1 MRRPPRTPSPSRTP
15 KPAGGGGRAKRLPPP
30 TPSEVA
36 FERLVAEFAQRVARA
51 REDRDAPGGT
61 DGQATIPG
69 SARHARNDAGA
80 FLAGL
85 YARADEFLD
94 RDPYATI
101 GDASGFNTK
110 VVGVS
115 FEGRQ
120 DVVEAMRPGE
130 AVELRRDPDNAF
142 DSSAVGVYY
151 GTLQLGFLKRPIAAR
166 IAPNIDA
173 GERYTAEVTAVTGGG
188 ARSTGLNIYVTR
200 ARAAQTRAPRDRASV
215 SRDDVLRALI
225 GERPLR
231 DAQRLVLERVDA
243 GRNVLAVMGT
253 GRGKSLCFQYPAAV
267 RALERGEKTVVLY
280 PLRALANDQYEA
292 LIRRLEPLGVRVF
305 RANGAID
312 AGERAALNEALENGT
327 WDIICATPEFVQF
340 HLDRFRSLVS
350 QPSLVVVDEAH
361 HLFESTHRAAYGR
374 IGASIAA
381 LGSPQVLA
389 LTATAGDEAFA
400 KIRDG
405 LRIDAWVID
414 PTVRENL
421 HVVDARGITDKLAY
435 IERFVR
441 DGDKAIAYCNSRN
454 EATKTAE
461 KLRGRAGEGVAFY
474 HAGVGSAERAQV
486 ERFFREGAIR
496 VVVATSAFGEGID
509 LPDVRHVFLYHL
521 NFDFT
526 EFNQQSGRAGR
537 DGDDATVHLLF
548 GEKDRRIND
557 YIIDRAAP
565 RLETLRT
572 LYAAMKRM
580 TSDGTLRQTYV
591 DIAATLDLDRV
602 DQSTVSAAARIFA
615 DAGLLEMGADDDG
628 RYLRFLP
635 VEGKV
640 DLTATERYAEGEA
653 EREAFARFSAV
664 ALTAQPTVL
673 EAIVNK
679 PIYPSGVPLVR

>member
-1 MRRPPRTPSPSRTP
+1 LADGA
-15 KPAGGGGRAKRLPPP
+15 KRAARLPPP
-30 TPSEVA
+30 TRSEAA
-36 FERLVAEFAQRVARA
+36 FLRLVDEFAAAATTGPSPAR
-51 REDRDAPGGT
+51 DF
-61 DGQATIPG
+61 I
-69 SARHARNDAGA
+69 
-80 FLAGL
+80 AGL
-85 YARADEFLD
+85 YANAGEYLS

-101 GDASGFNTK
+101 GDATGFNTK

-120 DVVEAMRPGE
+120 DIVEAMRPGE
-130 AVELRRDPDNAF
+130 SVELRRDAANVHDP
-142 DSSAVGVYY
+142 SAIGVWY
-151 GTLQLGFLKRPIAAR
+151 GKLQLGFLKRAIAAR
-166 IAPNIDA
+166 IAPNVDA

-188 ARSTGLNIYVTR
+188 TRSTGLNIYVARERVAAARPVRERTGVTR
-200 ARAAQTRAPRDRASV
+200 E
-215 SRDDVLRALI
+215 DVLRALI
-225 GERPLR
+225 GDRPLR
-231 DAQRLVLERVDA
+231 DAQRLVLDRLDA
-243 GRNVLAVMGT
+243 GRNVLAVFGT

-292 LIRRLEPLGVRVF
+292 LLRRLEPLGLRIF

-312 AGERAALNEALENGT
+312 AGERTALNDALENGS
-327 WDIICATPEFVQF
+327 WDLICATPEFVQF

-350 QPSLVVVDEAH
+350 QPSLIVVDEAH
-361 HLFESTHRAAYGR
+361 HLWESTHRAAYQR
-374 IGASIAA
+374 IGESIAA
-381 LGSPQVLA
+381 LGSPQILA

-400 KIRDG
+400 NIREV

-414 PTVRENL
+414 PTVRDNL
-421 HVVDARGITDKLAY
+421 HVLDARGSAEKLAY
-435 IERFVR
+435 IARFVR
-441 DGDKAIAYCNSRN
+441 DGEKAIVYCNSRA

-461 KLRGRAGEGVAFY
+461 KLRRLLGDVVAFY
-474 HAGVGSAERAQV
+474 HAGVASAQRAQV
-486 ERFFREGAIR
+486 ESFFRDGVIR

-537 DGDDATVHLLF
+537 DGDDATIHLLF

-580 TSDGTLRQTYV
+580 SSDGTLRASFV

-602 DQSTVSAAARIFA
+602 DQSTISAAVRIFA
-615 DAGLLEMGADDDG
+615 DAGLVETGDDDDG
-628 RYLRFLP
+628 RFLRFRP

-640 DLTATERYAEGEA
+640 DLTASERFIEGEA

-664 ALTAQPTVL
+664 VLAAQPDVL
-673 EAIVNK
+673 ESLIDR